1 MSEPV
6 KSDRIKQSRILVIDD
21 HRNIR
26 ISLHLTLTAEGAI
39 VEDADSVAAALKK
52 LNLSDTRSTPF
63 PYDIVFLDIRLPDG
77 SGLDILR
84 KMSEAGLAS
93 RVIMI
98 SGEGTVR
105 DAFEATQMGAFDY
118 IEKPFHTERI
128 LVSTDRCLEFHNIRR
143 VNEDLKSQVYKG
155 QEIIGDHSSI
165 QDLKKM
171 VTRVAQ
177 TNSRVLI
184 LGESGTGKELIAKA
198 IHRESQRANKPLV
211 KVNCAAIPQSLV
223 ESELFG
229 HAKGAFTGAIKARKG
244 LFEQAHMGTL
254 FLDEIGELDLN
265 IQAKLLRVLQSG
277 ELTPLGDEKIIH
289 VDVRLITATHRDLEA
304 MVQEGTFREDLYYR
318 LNALPIQ
325 TPPLRER
332 GDDVLILAQHF
343 LDQACEEHALG
354 ARNFSSQALQELRS
368 YYWPG
373 NIRELKNIVERL
385 AILSEVQ
392 EIETIPDIAHKIK
405 STVPKGVAAAAAAAP
420 AVTPKAA
427 IPPSTP
433 SGSFHFECDVLPWQ
447 DLHQSFER
455 DYLKFVLLKAGG
467 NVSEAARLLCLER
480 AYLHRLMKKL
490 GIQREIVLS
499 E

>member
-6 KSDRIKQSRILVIDD
+6 KSERIRESRILVIDD

-26 ISLHLTLTAEGAI
+26 VSLQLTLSAEGAH
-39 VEDADSVAAALKK
+39 VDDADSVQTAMRK
-52 LNLSDTRSTPF
+52 LGPLDDKSITF
-63 PYDIVFLDIRLPDG
+63 PYDVVFLDIRLPDG
-77 SGLDILR
+77 SGLDIL
-84 KMSEAGLAS
+84 KKLSLAGLAS

-128 LVSTDRCLEFHNIRR
+128 LVSTDRCLELHNIRR
-143 VNEDLKSQVYKG
+143 ANAVLKSQVMRG
-155 QEIIGDHSSI
+155 QEILGQHDSVDELRRLI
-165 QDLKKM
+165 
-171 VTRVAQ
+171 TRVAP

-198 IHRESQRANKPLV
+198 IHRESNRAHKPLI

-229 HAKGAFTGAIKARKG
+229 HTKGAFTGAIKARKG
-244 LFEQAHMGTL
+244 LFEQAHQGTL

-265 IQAKLLRVLQSG
+265 VQAKLLRVLQNG
-277 ELTPLGDEKIIH
+277 DITPIGDEKTVN
-289 VDVRLITATHRDLEA
+289 VDVRLITATHRDLET

-318 LNALPIQ
+318 LNTLPIHS
-325 TPPLRER
+325 PPLRER
-332 GDDVLILAQHF
+332 GEDVVLLAQHF
-343 LDQACEEHALG
+343 LDEACEEHALG
-354 ARNFSSQALQELRS
+354 QRTLSPLALQQIRE
-368 YYWPG
+368 YHWPG

-385 AILSEVQ
+385 AILSETQ
-392 EIETIPDIAHKIK
+392 EIDAIPDLAAK
-405 STVPKGVAAAAAAAP
+405 SRSRGATTPQTPSKGSESKGSPPSSSAAP
-420 AVTPKAA
+420 
-427 IPPSTP
+427 
-433 SGSFHFECDVLPWQ
+433 FNFECGVLPWH

-455 DYLKFVLLKAGG
+455 DYLKYVLHKAGG

-490 GIQREIVLS
+490 GIQREVVVTEDS
-499 E
+499 